1 VRRGVRS
8 WIGVLILLVASSVA
22 TNAFA
27 DLRTSGTEMACCA
40 KTDYGCAGL
49 SSPDDCC
56 QQMGHTQHGTF
67 AGTLSSAHPVILP
80 AILNVP
86 ASEASLVSYDPLN
99 RESGFTRPHDP
110 PHLHS
115 FSLLI

>member
-1 VRRGVRS
+1 
-8 WIGVLILLVASSVA
+8 
-22 TNAFA
+22 
-27 DLRTSGTEMACCA
+27 
-40 KTDYGCAGL
+40 
-49 SSPDDCC
+49 
-56 QQMGHTQHGTF
+56 MGHTQHGTF

>member
-1 VRRGVRS
+1 MRLRARS
-8 WIGVLILLVASSVA
+8 LIGVLVLLVASSVA

-27 DLRTSGTEMACCA
+27 DLRASGTEMACCA
-40 KTDYGCAGL
+40 KTDYRCAGL

-56 QQMGHTQHGTF
+56 QQMGHTAHGTF
-67 AGTLSSAHPVILP
+67 AGTLSSAHPVIL
-80 AILNVP
+80 AVILSVP
-86 ASEASLVSYDPLN
+86 ASAASIASHESLN
-99 RESGFTRPHDP
+99 REWFFTRPHDP